1 MPRLRSLLAHFI
13 VSTEMF
19 EGGGE
24 IRWPRDRDR
33 DRGERGRILSR
44 DDIIKLALCV
54 CGEVGVG
61 LGGWGLEFVMEANI
75 PAV

>member
-1 MPRLRSLLAHFI
+1 MPCLRSLLAHFI

-24 IRWPRDRDR
+24 IRWPRDR

-61 LGGWGLEFVMEANI
+61 LGWGWGDGG
-75 PAV
+75 